1 MLLKAHS
8 DMRKLEQGTQIGAK
22 KPGELA
28 SIGLSNFLA
37 IS

>member
-8 DMRKLEQGTQIGAK
+8 DMKKLEQRTYIVTK

-37 IS
+37 IG